1 MSLRPRIGLLTGDPT
16 GIGPEI
22 TVKLLAMPET
32 REQAEIIPIGERP
45 VPDVPLGKVS
55 RVAGAWTLA
64 NLRLAAEAIF
74 GGEIDGLVYA
84 PLNKQAM
91 KLAGMQQEDEM
102 HYLADHLDF
111 RGLCSEINVA
121 DALWTSRVTSHVPLR
136 AVADL
141 ITEQA
146 VYDSIALLSRIRGS
160 ARIAVAGLNPH
171 AGEGG
176 LLGTE
181 EIKFIR
187 PAVERAKADGINV
200 SGPYPADTLF
210 IAARRGDFDAV
221 VTMYHDQGQ
230 IATKLLGFERGVTLH
245 GGLPVP
251 VTTPAHGTAYDIAG
265 KGIANPG
272 PIKAAFALAVTL
284 SALGH
289 ANARPRLSGSTPQPL
304 PESQSAASDS
314 PRPTPLSQKHPEP
327 PGPQ

>member
-1 MSLRPRIGLLTGDPT
+1 MRLKPRIGLFSGDPT
-16 GIGPEI
+16 GIGPEV
-22 TVKLLAMPET
+22 TAKLLAMPET
-32 REQAEIIPIGERP
+32 HEQAEIVLLGEHP
-45 VPDVPLGKVS
+45 VPELPPGQLS
-55 RVAGAWTLA
+55 REAGAFTLA
-64 NLRLAAEAIF
+64 NLRLAAEAILR
-74 GGEIDGLVYA
+74 GDIDALVYA

-91 KLAGMQQEDEM
+91 KLAGLQQEDEM
-102 HYLADHLDF
+102 HYLAHHLHF
-111 RGLCSEINVA
+111 SGLCSEINVA

-146 VYDSIALLSRIRGS
+146 VYDSIALLSRIRAT

-181 EIKFIR
+181 ELEFIR
-187 PAVERAKADGINV
+187 PAVERARAQGINV

-251 VTTPAHGTAYDIAG
+251 VTTPAHGTAFDIAG
-265 KGIANPG
+265 KGTANPG
-272 PIKAAFALAVTL
+272 PIKSALALAVKLAT
-284 SALGH
+284 S
-289 ANARPRLSGSTPQPL
+289 NQPWL
-304 PESQSAASDS
+304 
-314 PRPTPLSQKHPEP
+314 
-327 PGPQ
+327 